1 MDDGLPITDAAFGN
15 REAGKSLT
23 VDNLGE
29 AFGAMRA
36 QKSNEA
42 TALYA
47 NVRPSVLVVGSA
59 DYVNALAI
67 LKLLNEP
74 LVKVVE
80 SERIDGGVRDQTG
93 QQTLAGSP
101 GSWFLIDSRRAIE
114 RAFLGG
120 EETPRVSRSVS
131 NGQDGR
137 WCTTWT
143 VSQSVAVKGLDRRCV
158 FRRDA

>member
-1 MDDGLPITDAAFGN
+1 MDDGSPITDAAFGN
-15 REAGKSLT
+15 REAGKPLT
-23 VDNLGE
+23 IDNLGE

-36 QKSNEA
+36 QKSDDE

-47 NVRPSVLVVGSA
+47 NVRPSVLIVGSA
-59 DYVNALAI
+59 DCVKASAI

-93 QQTLAGSP
+93 NQTLAGSP
-101 GSWFLIDSRRAIE
+101 GSWFLIDSRRAVE

-131 NGQDGR
+131 NGENGV
-137 WCTTWT
+137 WATTWT